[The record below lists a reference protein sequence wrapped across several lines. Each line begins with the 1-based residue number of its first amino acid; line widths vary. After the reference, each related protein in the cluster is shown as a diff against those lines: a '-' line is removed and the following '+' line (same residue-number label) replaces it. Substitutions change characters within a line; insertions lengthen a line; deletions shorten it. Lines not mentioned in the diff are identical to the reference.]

1 MMKLQ
6 KTTLILILLALGIG
20 SFVYFYE
27 IKGATQRKEV
37 KNKEQQIFTFEA
49 SDVQSLTVKTKNLAI
64 NLERG
69 DKSSK
74 TKWLIKSPTVTP
86 VSDAVMSYLM
96 NTLLKGKVERTLSIP
111 TNQLGEFG
119 LDQPHATINVKL
131 KNQKTHELVLGK
143 SDFNHRFLYA
153 QADPTTK
160 PNGNTNVLLVS
171 TDLENAVN
179 RKLSDWQEP
188 VDNGK
193 TPTPLEKNL

>member
-1 MMKLQ
+1 MKLQ

-37 KNKEQQIFTFEA
+37 KNTEQQIFTFEA

-69 DKSSK
+69 DKSSE

-86 VSDAVMSYLM
+86 VSNAVVSYLM
-96 NTLLKGKVERTLSIP
+96 NTLVKGKVERTLSIP
-111 TNQLGEFG
+111 TNQLAEFG
-119 LDQPHATINVKL
+119 LDLPQAIINVKL

-153 QADPTTK
+153 QADPAAK

-193 TPTPLEKNL
+193 TPIPPEKNL

>member
-1 MMKLQ
+1 MKLQ
-6 KTTLILILLALGIG
+6 KTTLVLILLALGIG

-37 KNKEQQIFTFEA
+37 KDKEQQIFAFEA

-64 NLERG
+64 KIESG

-86 VSDAVMSYLM
+86 VSDAVMSYLI
-96 NTLLKGKVERTLSIP
+96 NTLVKGKVERTLSVP

-119 LDQPHATINVKL
+119 LDQPQATINVKL
-131 KNQKTHELVLGK
+131 KNQKTHQLILGK

-153 QADPTTK
+153 QADPVST
-160 PNGNTNVLLVS
+160 NGNTNVLLVS

-179 RKLSDWQEP
+179 RKLSEWQEP

-193 TPTPLEKNL
+193 TPTHPQS

>member
-1 MMKLQ
+1 MKLQ
-6 KTTLILILLALGIG
+6 KTTLVLILLALGIG
-20 SFVYFYE
+20 SFVYFHE

-37 KNKEQQIFTFEA
+37 KNKEQLIFTFEA
-49 SDVQSLTVKTKNLAI
+49 TEVQSLTVKAKNLAFEI
-64 NLERG
+64 ERG
-69 DKSSK
+69 DKSSE

-96 NTLLKGKVERTLSIP
+96 NTLVKGKVERTLSIP

-119 LDQPHATINVKL
+119 LDQPQATINVKL
-131 KNQKTHELVLGK
+131 KNQKTHELILGK

-153 QADPTTK
+153 QADPIAK

-179 RKLSDWQEP
+179 RKFSDWQEP

-193 TPTPLEKNL
+193 TPTSLEKNL

>member
-1 MMKLQ
+1 MKLQ

-37 KNKEQQIFTFEA
+37 KNTEQQIFTFEA

-64 NLERG
+64 AIERG
-69 DKSSK
+69 DKSSE

-86 VSDAVMSYLM
+86 VSDAVMSYLI
-96 NTLLKGKVERTLSIP
+96 NTLVKGKVERTLSIP

-119 LDQPHATINVKL
+119 LDQPQATINVKL
-131 KNQKTHELVLGK
+131 KNQKTHELVLGN

-153 QADPTTK
+153 QADPAAK

-179 RKLSDWQEP
+179 RKLSDWKEP

-193 TPTPLEKNL
+193 TPTPLEKKL

>member
-1 MMKLQ
+1 MKLQ
-6 KTTLILILLALGIG
+6 KTTLVLILLALGIG

-27 IKGATQRKEV
+27 IQGATQRKEV
-37 KNKEQQIFTFEA
+37 KDKEQQIFAFEA

-64 NLERG
+64 KIESG

-86 VSDAVMSYLM
+86 VSDAVMSYLI
-96 NTLLKGKVERTLSIP
+96 NTLVKGKVERTLSIP
-111 TNQLGEFG
+111 NNQLGEFG
-119 LDQPHATINVKL
+119 LDQPQATINVKL
-131 KNQKTHELVLGK
+131 KNQKTHQLVLGK

-153 QADPTTK
+153 QADPVAT
-160 PNGNTNVLLVS
+160 NGNTNVLLVS

-179 RKLSDWQEP
+179 RKLSEWQEP

-193 TPTPLEKNL
+193 TPTHPQ